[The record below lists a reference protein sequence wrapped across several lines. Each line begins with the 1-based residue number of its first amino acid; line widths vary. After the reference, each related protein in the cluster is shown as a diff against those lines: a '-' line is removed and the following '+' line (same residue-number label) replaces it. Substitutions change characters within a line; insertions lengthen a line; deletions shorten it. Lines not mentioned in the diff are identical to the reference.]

1 MKNVKLL
8 TTSAPHVRT
17 QDSTRKVMIDVLI
30 ALAPATIAATFFFGL
45 YALVLSI
52 LGMISAELIEFF
64 IMRVLRKDKNF
75 VPNGSAA
82 VTGLLLALNVSV
94 ATPWWVL
101 LIGVVFAIAIVKHAF
116 GGLGQNIFNPALAA
130 RVFLLVSFPT
140 FMTTWYKPIASF
152 GGWYTDAQTT
162 ATPLAILK
170 LQGFS
175 RVMESTNYLDLA
187 FGNVGGCIGETSAI
201 LLFIGFLYLV
211 FRGRIKVVIP
221 ATYIG
226 SVLLIASIFYTIN
239 PQRFGS
245 PIFHVLAGGLML
257 GALFM
262 ATDMV
267 TSPMTLKGQAIFGL
281 GCGVVTMLIRYFGG
295 NPEGVSLSI
304 LLMNALVPIID
315 RHTQPRVFGRGKA

>member
-1 MKNVKLL
+1 MKLS
-8 TTSAPHVRT
+8 TSSAPHVRT
-17 QDSTRKVMIDVLI
+17 KDSTSKIMLDVIVALVPAVI
-30 ALAPATIAATFFFGL
+30 AGTYFFGL

-52 LGMISAELIEFF
+52 IGMVSAELIELF
-64 IMRVLRKDKNF
+64 IMRVLRKDKSF

-82 VTGLLLALNVSV
+82 VTGLLLALNVSA

-101 LIGVVFAIAIVKHAF
+101 VIGVVFAIAIVKHAF

-140 FMTTWYKPIASF
+140 AMTTWYKPINSF
-152 GGWYTDAQTT
+152 AGWYTDAQTT

-175 RVMESTNYLDLA
+175 KVMENTNYLDLA

-201 LLFIGFLYLV
+201 LLFIGFLYLL
-211 FRGRIKVVIP
+211 FRGRIKVIVP

-226 SVLLIASIFYTIN
+226 TVLMVASIFYSIN
-239 PQRFGS
+239 PERFGS
-245 PIFHVLAGGLML
+245 PTFHILAGGLML

-267 TSPMTLKGQAIFGL
+267 TSPMTLKGQAIFGI
-281 GCGVVTMLIRYFGG
+281 GCGILTMLIRYLGG
-295 NPEGVSLSI
+295 YPEGVSLSI
-304 LLMNALVPIID
+304 LLMNSLVPIID
-315 RHTQPRVFGRGKA
+315 RHTQPKIFGRGKA

>member
-1 MKNVKLL
+1 MKLL
-8 TTSAPHVRT
+8 TSSAPHVRT
-17 QDSTRKVMIDVLI
+17 QDSTRKIMIDVII
-30 ALAPATIAATFFFGL
+30 ALIPSVIAATYFFGM
-45 YALVLSI
+45 YALVLSVI
-52 LGMISAELIEFF
+52 GMVSAEAIEFF

-82 VTGLLLALNVSV
+82 VTGLLLALNLSV

-101 LIGVVFAIAIVKHAF
+101 LIGVLFAIAIVKHTF

-140 FMTTWYKPIASF
+140 AMTTWYKPIASF
-152 GGWYTDAQTT
+152 TGWYTDAQTT

-170 LQGFS
+170 LEGFS
-175 RVMESTNYLDLA
+175 KIMESTNYLDLA
-187 FGNVGGCIGETSAI
+187 FGNVGGCIGETSAV
-201 LLFIGFLYLV
+201 LLFLGFLYLL
-211 FRGRIKVVIP
+211 FRGRIKVIIP

-226 SVLLIASIFYTIN
+226 SVLLISTIFYMVN
-239 PQRFGS
+239 PERFGS
-245 PIFHVLAGGLML
+245 PLFHLLAGGLML

-281 GCGVVTMLIRYFGG
+281 GCGIMTMLIRYLGG
-295 NPEGVSLSI
+295 YPEGVSLSI
-304 LLMNALVPIID
+304 LLMNGLVPLID
-315 RHTQPRVFGRGKA
+315 RYTQPKIFGRRKQ